1 MAKQPR
7 RRFSEKGLTK
17 GQLRKL
23 NALRKSLG
31 QEIADKAFVEWLE
44 TLGSEKMVSVDK
56 NAEAIAETL
65 ATLIKNKKLKI
76 PRGGYL
82 ITRWRDQVIVK
93 PASTKK

>member
-1 MAKQPR
+1 VAKQPKR
-7 RRFSEKGLTK
+7 RLSEKGLTK

-31 QEIADKAFVEWLE
+31 TEIAEKAFAEWLE

-65 ATLIKNKKLKI
+65 ATQIKNKKLKI

-93 PASTKK
+93 PAPTKK